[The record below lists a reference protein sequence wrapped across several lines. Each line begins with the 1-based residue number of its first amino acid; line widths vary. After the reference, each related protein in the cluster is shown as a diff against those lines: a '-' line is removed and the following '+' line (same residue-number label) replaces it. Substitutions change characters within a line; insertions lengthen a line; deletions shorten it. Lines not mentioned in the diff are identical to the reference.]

1 MQSLLHYETGFENMR
16 IILDAMGGDKGAR
29 EFVKGA
35 LLAVEEL
42 DIDIKLVGREE
53 ELKSLLE
60 EEGQNCEYK
69 WRISIVNASEV
80 VDMNDDPV
88 SVMKE
93 KPDSSMTVALRLL
106 AEGSGDALISA
117 GNTGALLTQSTLI
130 LKRIK
135 GVRRAALAPVIPTS
149 EGFALLIDS
158 GANVECT
165 PEYLLQFGLMGS
177 YYTEHA
183 LGVISPRVGL
193 LNNGAEEHKGDPL
206 HREAYQLLKKAGEDG
221 LINFI
226 GNVEGRDVPLGKADV
241 VVADGFSGNIFL
253 KTVEGVGLS
262 FAKELKK
269 IFMISK
275 RAKLSAFMVRNG
287 IREFRRKID
296 YNEAGGAP
304 LLGVRK
310 PVIKTHGST
319 SAVAI
324 CNSILQAIDYID
336 SGMIIRIGQS
346 LSRREEESGE

>member
-1 MQSLLHYETGFENMR
+1 MR
-16 IILDAMGGDKGAR
+16 VILDAMGSDKGAR

-42 DIDIKLVGREE
+42 DIEIKLVGREE
-53 ELKSLLE
+53 ELNGLLE
-60 EEGQNCEYK
+60 EEGENCEYK
-69 WRISIVNASEV
+69 WKISIVNASEV

-88 SVMKE
+88 KVMKE

-106 AEGSGDALISA
+106 ANGEGDALVSA

-135 GVRRAALAPVIPTS
+135 GVRRAALAPVIPTG

-165 PEYLLQFGLMGS
+165 PEYLLQFGLMGAF
-177 YYTEHA
+177 YAEHA
-183 LGVISPRVGL
+183 LGVVSPRVGL

-241 VVADGFSGNIFL
+241 VVADGFSGNVFL
-253 KTVEGVGLS
+253 KTFEGLGLA

-269 IFMISK
+269 IFMISR

-287 IREFRRKID
+287 IREFRRKFD

-304 LLGVRK
+304 LLGVRM

-319 SAVAI
+319 SSVAL
-324 CNSILQAIDYID
+324 CNSIVQAVDYVN
-336 SGMIIRIGQS
+336 SGMTIKIAQS
-346 LSRREEESGE
+346 FSGGEEENGE